1 MSRAKQNPGSTP
13 NGDSPVTSKRR
24 AVDELVD
31 VLDSRFFKALGEPVR
46 VEILKHLMLNGCCD
60 VGNVAQSLPQDR
72 SVISR
77 HLNQMFEA
85 GLLRCRK
92 EGRYCFYEVDNGF
105 FLKRAESITDAIK
118 RCIVE
123 CDDGTFCS

>member
-1 MSRAKQNPGSTP
+1 MSNSKAHTETKPQS
-13 NGDSPVTSKRR
+13 DPVTTRQR

-60 VGNVAQSLPQDR
+60 VSHVAQALPQDR

-77 HLNQMFEA
+77 HLNQMYQA
-85 GLLRCRK
+85 GLLSCRK
-92 EGRYCFYEVDNGF
+92 EGRYCFYEVDNAF
-105 FLKRAESITDAIK
+105 FLSRAERITDAIK

-123 CDDGTFCS
+123 CAEGTCCP